1 MMGSVGSSS
10 SLGPVGWPVLSSS
23 HQVFYSYIL
32 QRRCRRSRSR
42 SEPFPAADFL
52 TTFKNCCITLILKFY
67 VWLPILISQK
77 AKFSIVFDLKYIKNV

>member
-1 MMGSVGSSS
+1 MMGSEGSSS
-10 SLGPVGWPVLSSS
+10 SLGPAGWPVLSSS

-52 TTFKNCCITLILKFY
+52 TTLLSNFDIKVLCMVANFNFK
-67 VWLPILISQK
+67 K
-77 AKFSIVFDLKYIKNV
+77 AKYSIVFDLKYIKNV